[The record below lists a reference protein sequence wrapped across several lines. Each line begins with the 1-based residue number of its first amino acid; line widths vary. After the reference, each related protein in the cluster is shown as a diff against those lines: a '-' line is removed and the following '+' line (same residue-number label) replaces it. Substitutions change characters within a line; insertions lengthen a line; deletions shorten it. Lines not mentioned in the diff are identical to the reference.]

1 MFGIKTDKNYK
12 EILPGIKIKALCHGE
27 HTLMTEFIL
36 TKNSI
41 LPEHSHPYEQTG
53 YLVKGKIKLFVN
65 GNSREITPGD
75 SWCIKKD
82 IKHKAAIIE
91 DSVALEIFSPVREDY
106 LQFLNK
112 DNIVSF

>member
-1 MFGIKTDKNYK
+1 MFGIKSEKRYK
-12 EILPGIKIKALCHGE
+12 EILPGINIKTLCHGE

-36 TKNSI
+36 TKNSV

-53 YLVKGKIKLFVN
+53 YLVKGKIKLFLD
-65 GNSREITPGD
+65 GNSREITPGE

-82 IKHKAAIIE
+82 IKHKAEIIE

-106 LQFLNK
+106 LQFVNK
-112 DNIVSF
+112 DDIVSF